1 MFSKTILWPFMLQG
15 IYMRPYETYL
25 LQKYMRMKTQET
37 DSVTVQPDNM
47 EKCKNSSLLF
57 RIQQQF

>member
-1 MFSKTILWPFMLQG
+1 MLQG